1 MQVVSIERVPT
12 VKLES
17 PRAGVFFYQRPL
29 EGEVGSPDNF
39 SLELVRTESDFF
51 SPRHRHNFDQI
62 RFHLEG
68 IFDFSRDG
76 RMKPG
81 TLGFFPEGTPYGPQ
95 TSGGPSLS
103 MVLQFGGASRSGF
116 MSKEQLDAGVRKL
129 KTMGELN
136 NGIFTWIDEKGRKH
150 NQDSYQ
156 AVWEMIFGRKL
167 VYPQRLYQRPVLID
181 TGLHD
186 WMPTGAKGVSE
197 RFFGTF
203 SARRT
208 GLSMLRLDAGASARI
223 EGHAILLVTEGAGK
237 AGEDAF
243 GKWSAIRI
251 GQGESGHLV
260 ADSAVEVLVMGIPL
274 LDAERAREAA

>member
-1 MQVVSIERVPT
+1 MQIVPIERIET
-12 VKLES
+12 VRLES
-17 PRAGVFFYQRPL
+17 PRAGVFYYQRPL
-29 EGEVGSPDNF
+29 QGEVGSLDNF

-68 IFDFSRDG
+68 VFDFSRDG
-76 RMKPG
+76 KMKPG

-129 KTMGELN
+129 KTMGALN

-150 NQDSYQ
+150 NKDSYQ
-156 AVWEMIFGRKL
+156 AVWEMVFGRKL

-181 TGLHD
+181 TFLHE
-186 WMPTGAKGVSE
+186 WQPVAPGVAE
-197 RFFGTF
+197 RYFGTF

-208 GLSMLRLDAGASARI
+208 GLSMLRLEPGASTQI
-223 EGHAILLVTEGAGK
+223 DGHAILLVTEGTGRAGS
-237 AGEDAF
+237 DAF
-243 GKWSAIRI
+243 GKWSTLRI
-251 GQGESGHLV
+251 GQGERGRL
-260 ADSAVEVLVMGIPL
+260 SAESPLEILVMSIPQL
-274 LDAERAREAA
+274 AAERARDAA